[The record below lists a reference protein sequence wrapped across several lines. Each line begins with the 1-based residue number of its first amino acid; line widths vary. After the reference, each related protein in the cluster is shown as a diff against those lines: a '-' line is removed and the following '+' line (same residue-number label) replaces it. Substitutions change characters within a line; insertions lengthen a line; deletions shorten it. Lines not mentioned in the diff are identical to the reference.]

1 MYLKKGPGPRV
12 VTLPD
17 GTQMTRADLP
27 PPGTTRW
34 VARRK
39 AAVVRGVESGL
50 ITLDEAI
57 SRYDLS
63 EEEYLSWAEMASRYG
78 TDGLKT
84 TLLQQFRAD

>member
-1 MYLKKGPGPRV
+1 MYLRKGPGPRV

-27 PPGTTRW
+27 PEGTTRW

-39 AAVVRGVESGL
+39 AAVVMGVQSGL
-50 ITLDEAI
+50 ISLDEAI
-57 SRYDLS
+57 ERYGLS
-63 EEEYLSWAEMASRYG
+63 EEEYDSWLVAVSAHG

-84 TLLQQFRAD
+84 TLLQHFRQS

>member
-1 MYLKKGPGPRV
+1 MYIRKGPGPRI

-27 PPGTTRW
+27 PVGTTRW

-39 AAVVRGVESGL
+39 EAVVRGVQSGL
-50 ITLDEAI
+50 IPREEALARYELTDEEFDGWERAMT
-57 SRYDLS
+57 S
-63 EEEYLSWAEMASRYG
+63 YG

-84 TLLQQFRAD
+84 TLLQQYR

>member
-1 MYLKKGPGPRV
+1 MYLRKGPGPRV

-50 ITLDEAI
+50 ITMDEAVE
-57 SRYDLS
+57 RYGLS
-63 EEEYLSWAEMASRYG
+63 EEEYASWREMISRYG

-84 TLLQQFRAD
+84 TLLQQFRVP

>member
-1 MYLKKGPGPRV
+1 MYLKKGTGPRV

-27 PPGTTRW
+27 PARTTRW

-50 ITLDEAI
+50 ITLKEAMDL
-57 SRYDLS
+57 YGLS
-63 EEEYLSWAEMASRYG
+63 EEEYELWASRISRHG
-78 TDGLKT
+78 TEGLKT
-84 TLLQQFRAD
+84 TLTQQFRTT

>member
-1 MYLKKGPGPRV
+1 MYLRKGSGPRV

-27 PPGTTRW
+27 PAGTTRW

-50 ITLDEAI
+50 ISLEEAI
-57 SRYDLS
+57 GRYDLS
-63 EEEYLSWAEMASRYG
+63 AEEYASWAEMASVHG
-78 TDGLKT
+78 PEALKT
-84 TLLQQFRAD
+84 TRLQAYRGA

>member
-1 MYLKKGPGPRV
+1 MFLRKGPGPRV

-17 GTQMTRADLP
+17 GTQMTQADLP
-27 PPGTTRW
+27 PPGTRRW
-34 VARRK
+34 VAARK

-57 SRYDLS
+57 ARYDLS
-63 EEEYLSWAEMASRYG
+63 EEEYDGWAALAARHG

-84 TLLQQFRAD
+84 TMLQQFRGP

>member
-1 MYLKKGPGPRV
+1 MYLRKGPGPRV

-39 AAVVRGVESGL
+39 AAVVRGVEAGL
-50 ITLDEAI
+50 ITLEEAI
-57 SRYDLS
+57 GRYDLS
-63 EEEYLSWAEMASRYG
+63 EEEYASWAAMASVHG
-78 TDGLKT
+78 LDALKT
-84 TLLQQFRAD
+84 TRLQSYRTG